1 MPGSDR
7 YFLELSARVSLKV
20 GTKYII
26 VLLYDL
32 KCHHYSRI
40 ISLILSSEKQQSLC
54 FSCFS
59 FLNVHVMGHP

>member
-26 VLLYDL
+26 VLLY
-32 KCHHYSRI
+32 
-40 ISLILSSEKQQSLC
+40 
-54 FSCFS
+54 
-59 FLNVHVMGHP
+59 LNATTIVGLLV